1 MQISAIA
8 TVLKQEVLNWHTM
21 QVIEWILRSS
31 SVLKAHSSDETLWK
45 LLWYFNYS
53 DEITMPFQGNLEVLL
68 QFIM

>member
-45 LLWYFNYS
+45 LFWYFNYS